1 VIAWSFDDYIQQS
14 IQPPLENTLGRV
26 YQDRYPELTNDSRLW
41 LELFMITDS
50 PDHKLSDQLMIIR
63 ATGAILVPDQQ
74 WGYVIQP
81 VIDSTGQKGWQS
93 QQQYE
98 QERKYLVP
106 YGNALISAL
115 ADVRRRYEQKL
126 IV

>member
-1 VIAWSFDDYIQQS
+1 MELYDYIQQS
-14 IQPPLENTLGRV
+14 IAPPLENALGRV
-26 YQDRYPELTNDSRLW
+26 YEDRYPELTNDSRLW
-41 LELFMITDS
+41 IELFMITDS
-50 PDHKLSDQLMIIR
+50 PNHKLSDMMMYIR

-115 ADVRRRYEQKL
+115 ADLRRRYEQKL

>member
-1 VIAWSFDDYIQQS
+1 MELYDYIQQS
-14 IQPPLENTLGRV
+14 IQPPLENSLGRV
-26 YQDRYPELTNDSRLW
+26 YQDQYPELTNDSRLW

-50 PDHKLSDQLMIIR
+50 PDHRLSDQLMIIR

-98 QERKYLVP
+98 QERQYLVP
-106 YGNALISAL
+106 YTQTLITALMDL
-115 ADVRRRYEQKL
+115 RRGYEQKL